1 MIRRW
6 FPGNTCPALPNPGFF
21 DVTSWTNFIEQAP
34 ATDHAVQLYRDVTE
48 LARSVGAFLAAGF
61 RDGEPAVVIATSAHW
76 AVFAAELEWRGWEPA
91 ALERKGLLMRA
102 DADELLEAFM
112 DDDRPSSG
120 EFERVVGGIVD
131 EATARFPGR
140 TIRAF
145 GEMVDVLWQRGEQQ
159 AAIALE
165 ELWNELAKTR
175 SFALLCGY
183 YLDVFQPDVQR
194 DALPEVMRTHS
205 HTRTVEE
212 PSRLAAA
219 VDQALTEV
227 LGPTRAARIYLDVAE
242 HVPHGSLP
250 RAQAVLNWL
259 STHEVPFADEILERA
274 RMHYALLR
282 AAA

>member
-1 MIRRW
+1 M
-6 FPGNTCPALPNPGFF
+6 
-21 DVTSWTNFIEQAP
+21 TSWTNFIERAP
-34 ATDHAVQLYRDVTE
+34 AADHAVQVYRDVSE

-61 RDGEPAVVIATSAHW
+61 RDGEPAVVIATAAHW
-76 AVFAAELEWRGWEPA
+76 AVFAAQLEQRGFEPEM
-91 ALERKGLLMRA
+91 LERKGLLTRA
-102 DADELLEAFM
+102 EAEQLLNAFM
-112 DDDRPSSG
+112 DKELPSA
-120 EFERVVGGIVD
+120 ERFEAVVGGIVD
-131 EATARFPGR
+131 ETSARFPGR

-145 GEMVDVLWQRGEQQ
+145 GEMVDVLWQRGQDQ
-159 AAIALE
+159 AAVALE

-183 YLDVFQPDVQR
+183 HLDVFEPAVQR

-227 LGPTRAARIYLDVAE
+227 VGPVRAARIYLDVAE

-250 RAQAVLNWL
+250 RAQAVLSWL
-259 STHEVPFADEILERA
+259 STREVPFANEILERA

>member
-1 MIRRW
+1 M
-6 FPGNTCPALPNPGFF
+6 
-21 DVTSWTNFIEQAP
+21 TSWTHFIERAP
-34 ATDHAVQLYRDVTE
+34 AADHAVQLYRDVSE
-48 LARSVGAFLAAGF
+48 LAHSVGAFLAAGF
-61 RDGEPAVVIATSAHW
+61 RDGEPAIVISTGEHW
-76 AVFAAELEWRGWEPA
+76 SVFAAELDRRGWDSEE
-91 ALERKGLLMRA
+91 LERKGLLTRA
-102 DADELLEAFM
+102 EAEETLDAFM
-112 DDDRPSSG
+112 HEDLPSP
-120 EFERVVGGIVD
+120 ERFERIVGGIVD
-131 EATARFPGR
+131 EASARRPGQ

-145 GEMVDVLWQRGEQQ
+145 GEMVDVLWQRGEEQ

-183 YLDVFQPDVQR
+183 HLDVFHPDVQR
-194 DALPEVMRTHS
+194 EALPEVIRTHS

-219 VDQALTEV
+219 VDQALNEV
-227 LGPTRAARIYLDVAE
+227 LGSTRAARIYLDVAE

-250 RAQAVLNWL
+250 RAQAVLQWL
-259 STHEVPFADEILERA
+259 STREASFANEILERA

>member
-1 MIRRW
+1 M
-6 FPGNTCPALPNPGFF
+6 PGNREFSTSI
-21 DVTSWTNFIEQAP
+21 VTSWTHFIERAP
-34 ATDHAVQLYRDVTE
+34 AADHAVQLYRDVSE
-48 LARSVGAFLAAGF
+48 LGRSVGAFLTAGF
-61 RDGEPAVVIATSAHW
+61 RDGEPAVVIATAAHQG
-76 AVFAAELEWRGWEPA
+76 VFEAELERCGWDA
-91 ALERKGLLMRA
+91 KALERKGLLTCA
-102 DADELLEAFM
+102 DAEETLAAFM
-112 DDDRPSSG
+112 DEDLPSP
-120 EFERVVGGIVD
+120 ERFERVVGGVVD
-131 EATARFPGR
+131 QTSARVPGR

-145 GEMVDVLWQRGEQQ
+145 GEMVDVLWQRGQEQ

-183 YLDVFQPDVQR
+183 QLDVFQADVQR
-194 DALPEVMRTHS
+194 EALPEVMRTHS

-219 VDQALTEV
+219 VDQALNDV

-259 STHEVPFADEILERA
+259 STSEAPFADEILERA
-274 RMHYALLR
+274 RMHYMLLR

>member
-1 MIRRW
+1 
-6 FPGNTCPALPNPGFF
+6 
-21 DVTSWTNFIEQAP
+21 VTSWTTFIEQAP
-34 ATDHAVQLYRDVTE
+34 AAEHAVQLYRDVSE

-61 RDGEPAVVIATSAHW
+61 RDDEPAIVIATSGHW
-76 AVFAAELEWRGWEPA
+76 SVFAAELERRGLDA
-91 ALERKGLLMRA
+91 KALERKGLLTHA
-102 DADELLEAFM
+102 DAEETLAAFM
-112 DDDRPSSG
+112 DGDSPSA
-120 EFERVVGGIVD
+120 ERFEDVVGGIVD
-131 EATARFPGR
+131 QTSARFPDR

-145 GEMVDVLWQRGEQQ
+145 GEMVDVLWQRGQEQ

-183 YLDVFQPDVQR
+183 HLDVFQPDVQR
-194 DALPEVMRTHS
+194 KALPEVIRTHS

-219 VDQALTEV
+219 VDQALNEV

-242 HVPHGSLP
+242 HVPHGALP
-250 RAQAVLNWL
+250 RAQAVLSWL
-259 STHEVPFADEILERA
+259 SAREAPFANEILERT